1 MNVKSNK
8 RLASQSSGTD
18 LTLSGTIKANKIYIG
33 GKDVTSTV
41 TAIPTSSQG
50 STVSAAVAADT
61 LKTGATGSDLTLSG
75 NLTMSSTTANATI
88 SNLTTVG
95 NITLP
100 TTITSPISGQL
111 GYVTTGAFNPDS
123 KLVSRL
129 SPCSGY
135 LSKIS
140 LPAGVWLIHATG
152 GIYCNTYGNNLNNF
166 SIQISSTANTGA
178 DLVAGT
184 AIPLV
189 TTAPYS
195 VINYNSINSGGWNS
209 VDTASVLIVTTT
221 TMFYLNY
228 YANFTGGATAYTV
241 ISGTANPF
249 AFRAVRIA

>member
-1 MNVKSNK
+1 MNVNPNR
-8 RLASQSSGTD
+8 RLASQVSGTN
-18 LTLSGTIKANKIYIG
+18 LTLSGTIKAKKINIG
-33 GKDVTSTV
+33 EKDVTTV
-41 TAIPTSSQG
+41 TAVEGGGLSISG
-50 STVSAAVAADT
+50 S
-61 LKTGATGSDLTLSG
+61 
-75 NLTMSSTTANATI
+75 LTMSSTTAVAKL
-88 SNLTTVG
+88 SNLITVG

-100 TTITSPISGQL
+100 TTILTPTSGQL
-111 GYVTTGAFNPDS
+111 GYVTTGTFNPDS

-140 LPAGVWLIHATG
+140 LPTGVWLIHATG

-189 TTAPYS
+189 TTSPYS
-195 VINYNSINSGGWNS
+195 IINYNSINSGGWNS
-209 VDTASVLIVTTT
+209 VDTASVLTVPSATTY
-221 TMFYLNY
+221 YLNY
-228 YANFTGGATAYTV
+228 YANFTGGAMAYTV